1 MFRSCSA
8 SFLVRA
14 CWIGLLGAIEPV
26 EPRSGGGMRV
36 DIEPQDDTRKW
47 RVDVSATGDD
57 NEIVTTWR
65 DGELADLDEP
75 EWLEEAITRVQQVA

>member
-1 MFRSCSA
+1 
-8 SFLVRA
+8 
-14 CWIGLLGAIEPV
+14 
-26 EPRSGGGMRV
+26 MRV

-75 EWLEEAITRVQQVA
+75 EWLEEAITRVQQVAQSLGRLVSGDSVTRGHDGRVRAWS